1 MPPLTLESTA
11 VGPDRAVLRVAGE
24 IDVYTAPDLRERII
38 QLVDDGAVQ
47 LLVDLREV
55 TFLDSTGLG
64 VLVGSLRR
72 VRARDGSLTL
82 VSDTDRI
89 LKLFRV
95 TGLDRVFVLRP
106 SLPAAAAADPD
117 WQSAVT
123 APDAPSA

>member
-1 MPPLTLESTA
+1 M
-11 VGPDRAVLRVAGE
+11 LRIAGE
-24 IDVYTAPDLRERII
+24 IDVYAAPDLRERII
-38 QLVDDGAVQ
+38 QLVDDGVVQ

-82 VSDTDRI
+82 VSDTCRI

-106 SLPAAAAADPD
+106 SVQEAAAADPD
-117 WQSAVT
+117 WQPAVT
-123 APDAPSA
+123 ASEASAAPATPGA